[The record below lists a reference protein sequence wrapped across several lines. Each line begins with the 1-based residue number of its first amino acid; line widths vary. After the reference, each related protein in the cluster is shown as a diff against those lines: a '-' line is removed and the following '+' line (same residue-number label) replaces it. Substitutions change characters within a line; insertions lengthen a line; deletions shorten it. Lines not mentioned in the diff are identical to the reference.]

1 MENLIMATVSK
12 EESMLLIQ
20 HAISAYLHEG
30 KKQKELGELLG
41 IDGSRVS
48 EGKIGKWKL
57 SPSQRQIIIDHY
69 GYPRR
74 GKGQYIK
81 AEVYNSV
88 SEFIEDYDESSKKR
102 FKRRMYELLT
112 RKDYQELI
120 LGRMSA
126 RDQWGLSSN
135 FESVLQDDDIEIID
149 SLLSQPETKI
159 WYDSKKA
166 CAYEQYGVAKEK
178 CDRYFKS
185 LLNSMGD
192 RLLGH
197 PDSGFQSML
206 YHIAKFKFELMPEF
220 SFNNNED
227 VPSVGLKE
235 LVITG
240 DEVLNFKVLCK
251 NVSFN
256 NAADIL
262 GLRDKLYKFRTCTS
276 DGWVIPEDT
285 EINCKPDNWERVILR
300 LYLSESMHYHLWIR
314 FDDFPHI
321 LEKSE
326 ADCDAEYYDRYY
338 GGVND
343 DGLFRNIVIKD
354 LCHINYLKEIEI
366 IRKWCGCSFDFHED
380 IKREVAKV
388 GGYVPGAEVL

>member
-1 MENLIMATVSK
+1 MEHIIMATVSK

-30 KKQKELGELLG
+30 KKQKELGKLLG
-41 IDGSRVS
+41 IEGSRIS
-48 EGKIGKWKL
+48 ECKIGKWKL
-57 SPSQRQIIIDHY
+57 SPSQRQIIIDNY

-74 GKGQYIK
+74 GKGQYMK
-81 AEVYNSV
+81 AEVYDSV
-88 SEFIEDYDESSKKR
+88 TAFIEDYDESSKKR
-102 FKRRMYELLT
+102 FKRRMYELLA
-112 RKDYQELI
+112 RKDYQDLI
-120 LGRMSA
+120 LGHMSA
-126 RDQWGLSSN
+126 RDRWGLSSN
-135 FESVLQDDDIEIID
+135 FESVLQDDDIAIID

-166 CAYEQYGVAKEK
+166 CAYEKFGLEKEK
-178 CDRYFKS
+178 CDRNFKS
-185 LLNSMGD
+185 LLNRMGD

-197 PDSGFQSML
+197 PDGRFQDML

-220 SFNNNED
+220 SFNNNND

-251 NVSFN
+251 NSSFN
-256 NAADIL
+256 DAADIL
-262 GLRDKLYKFRTCTS
+262 GHSDKLYDFPVCTS
-276 DGWVIPEDT
+276 DGWIIPEET
-285 EINCKPDNWERVILR
+285 VINCKPDNWERVILR

-314 FDDFPHI
+314 LDDSPDI
-321 LEKSE
+321 REKSDL
-326 ADCDAEYYDRYY
+326 DCDAEYYERNC
-338 GGVND
+338 GGIND

-354 LCHINYLKEIEI
+354 LCRINYLKEIEM
-366 IRKWCGCSFDFHED
+366 IRKWCGWPFDLHED